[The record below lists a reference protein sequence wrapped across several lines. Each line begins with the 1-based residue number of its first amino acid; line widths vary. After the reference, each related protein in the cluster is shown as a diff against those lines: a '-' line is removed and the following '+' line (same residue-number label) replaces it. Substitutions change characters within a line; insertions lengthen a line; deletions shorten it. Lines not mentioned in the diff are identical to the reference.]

1 MRRLFSLRKE
11 GNSDTCRTI
20 GEPLYDCSYAVPQV
34 RKEGG
39 LPRAREWGIG
49 VVVKG
54 LQLEE
59 MKMF

>member
-1 MRRLFSLRKE
+1 M
-11 GNSDTCRTI
+11 RTI
-20 GEPLYDCSYAVPQV
+20 GEPLYDCAHMRYPKY
-34 RKEGG
+34 RKEKG
-39 LPRAREWGIG
+39 LPELGMGNG